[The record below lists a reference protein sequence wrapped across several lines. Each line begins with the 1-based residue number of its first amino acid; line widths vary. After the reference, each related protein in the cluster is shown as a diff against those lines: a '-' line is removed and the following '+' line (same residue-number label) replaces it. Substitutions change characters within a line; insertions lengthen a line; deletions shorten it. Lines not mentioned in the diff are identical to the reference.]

1 MKITGSKTITI
12 TFSEEWR
19 SVPARTDDSNLN
31 LRSESLI
38 GIFVFLLFMCSL
50 GIEYCKVWIPS
61 LKSAITCYSCVSYRL
76 YL

>member
-19 SVPARTDDSNLN
+19 SVPARTDDSKLN

-38 GIFVFLLFMCSL
+38 GRFVFLLF
-50 GIEYCKVWIPS
+50 GD
-61 LKSAITCYSCVSYRL
+61 
-76 YL
+76 